1 MMKKYILILCCLLS
15 ISAFGKKKDKTLAT
29 PADSTGYAYGLLN
42 GAEMAEGIK
51 KFPHKIEMKAFIKGF
66 KATFTTDTTK
76 RSYEMGLNFG
86 IGLKE
91 QLEKM
96 SKEGIN
102 LDKQACQDALI
113 AVLSEQPTL
122 LDKENAEKLWT
133 EVMNTYRERKQKEIE
148 EQKKAE
154 AAKNLAEGKA
164 FLTEKEK
171 EPEVIKTASG
181 LLYKV
186 LKQGEGPLITSD
198 CKVKVHYTGKLI
210 DGTKFDSSYD
220 RGKPL
225 EIGVT
230 NVIKGWTEALQL
242 MNKGSKYIFYIP
254 AELAYGE
261 RGAGRDIKPNS
272 VLEFEIEIIDVT
284 CPDKK

>member
-122 LDKENAEKLWT
+122 LDKEN
-133 EVMNTYRERKQKEIE
+133 
-148 EQKKAE
+148 
-154 AAKNLAEGKA
+154 
-164 FLTEKEK
+164 
-171 EPEVIKTASG
+171 G

-186 LKQGEGPLITSD
+186 LKQGEGPLITSN

-242 MNKGSKYIFYIP
+242 MNKGSKYILYIP

>member
-96 SKEGIN
+96 MI
-102 LDKQACQDALI
+102 
-113 AVLSEQPTL
+113 
-122 LDKENAEKLWT
+122 EK
-133 EVMNTYRERKQKEIE
+133 
-148 EQKKAE
+148 
-154 AAKNLAEGKA
+154 
-164 FLTEKEK
+164 
-171 EPEVIKTASG
+171 
-181 LLYKV
+181 
-186 LKQGEGPLITSD
+186 
-198 CKVKVHYTGKLI
+198 
-210 DGTKFDSSYD
+210 
-220 RGKPL
+220 
-225 EIGVT
+225 
-230 NVIKGWTEALQL
+230 
-242 MNKGSKYIFYIP
+242 
-254 AELAYGE
+254 
-261 RGAGRDIKPNS
+261 
-272 VLEFEIEIIDVT
+272 
-284 CPDKK
+284 